1 MIAINSTPISIFVN
15 DVVSII
21 KRWRYIHPEAI
32 GKSQIHDGTSYFC
45 EYSAACKLKIMITII
60 EKNYGWALIW
70 ARALNRDNAVLHFT
84 TYILSIYY
92 FHKIQCEY
100 IFLLP
105 RMHLCFESDSRLSSQ
120 ILHGQS
126 KLIDKVNGVY
136 NIPGCKAFG
145 DCSALAAIDTSDSGF
160 RKIATLAKGAVNTL
174 VITRK
179 GQYQVGTLYNL
190 LKPCDIHVISYF
202 IHFFSFPKY
211 TGRAL
216 HTQQDYYFEST
227 PTATR

>member
-1 MIAINSTPISIFVN
+1 MRDDSLVISTEGGVPYFLGKFV
-15 DVVSII
+15 II
-21 KRWRYIHPEAI
+21 
-32 GKSQIHDGTSYFC
+32 
-45 EYSAACKLKIMITII
+45 LKTKH
-60 EKNYGWALIW
+60 ELALIW
-70 ARALNRDNAVLHFT
+70 ARALNTVPHFT

-179 GQYQVGTLYNL
+179 GQYQVGTLYTIC
-190 LKPCDIHVISYF
+190 K
-202 IHFFSFPKY
+202 
-211 TGRAL
+211 GM
-216 HTQQDYYFEST
+216 
-227 PTATR
+227 